1 MRIEHPCN
9 TIDWYIGA
17 LLTEWTY
24 TNQPLFQPHFLGLG
38 EYFMGLICPE
48 WCGILSIQ
56 YMAKQLSWR
65 SLYIWL
71 QQSVVKFRVLSS
83 VTTGSGPSLRVR
95 VRVGTE
101 PEPDWRSGSSINPN
115 CRFGYGSIHIS
126 LPVWIGRVPSVLYSG
141 SICKFILHACFSYSM
156 IVLNQNRSFDIQYPH
171 FACFAYCEIDNIL
184 IHVFLLM
191 LCIFDQGGG
200 Q

>member
-1 MRIEHPCN
+1 MGFGTNLEWKLMQLWCNRLSLGIRRGKKEYLRYAAVLNLINVVLIMRIEHPCN
-9 TIDWYIGA
+9 TNDWYIGA

-71 QQSVVKFRVLSS
+71 QQSVVKLRVLSS
-83 VTTGSGPSLRVR
+83 VSNGSGPSLRVR

-101 PEPDWRSGSSINPN
+101 PEPDWPSGFSINPN
-115 CRFGYGSIHIS
+115 WRFGYGSIDIS
-126 LPVWIGRVPSVLYSG
+126 LPVWIGWVPSVLYSG
-141 SICKFILHACFSYSM
+141 SICKFI
-156 IVLNQNRSFDIQYPH
+156 
-171 FACFAYCEIDNIL
+171 
-184 IHVFLLM
+184 
-191 LCIFDQGGG
+191 
-200 Q
+200 